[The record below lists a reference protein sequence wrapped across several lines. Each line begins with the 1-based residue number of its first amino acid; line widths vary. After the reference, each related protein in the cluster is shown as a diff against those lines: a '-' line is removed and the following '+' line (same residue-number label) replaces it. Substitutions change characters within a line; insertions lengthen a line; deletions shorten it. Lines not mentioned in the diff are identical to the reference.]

1 MYGAV
6 KPTFAL
12 RDGVIV
18 IAAIAKSHDFGPFA
32 TSLEKSGSSTKRTVF
47 TPSFAASARARS
59 GSRPLAKTTFVPCTA
74 PACRPGAREAERDRQ
89 LARHL
94 RRRRGSRGER
104 GRGQRERSGEDGGE
118 PHRDVP
124 STVTGV
130 PTWRRSYS
138 HFMSPGGTRTQPCDA
153 GYGGTSAYS
162 WKATPPT
169 K

>member
-32 TSLEKSGSSTKRTVF
+32 TSFEKSGSSTKRTVF
-47 TPSFAASARARS
+47 TLSFAASARARS
-59 GSRPLAKTTFVPCTA
+59 GSRPFAKTTFVPCTA
-74 PACRPGAREAERDRQ
+74 PACRPGLGLSATVSSPGTFVGGAAADAAATSASAATRT
-89 LARHL
+89 
-94 RRRRGSRGER
+94 RR
-104 GRGQRERSGEDGGE
+104 E

-130 PTWRRSYS
+130 PTWRRS
-138 HFMSPGGTRTQPCDA
+138 
-153 GYGGTSAYS
+153 
-162 WKATPPT
+162 
-169 K
+169 